1 MSLRVETREG
11 RLEGVLEPGVR
22 VFRGIPFARPP
33 VGERRFRAPEPP
45 EPWAGVRD
53 ASRFGHSAPQSKLQ
67 IDFLPG
73 LDVGAWS
80 EDCLYLNV
88 FAPASAGERRPVLVW
103 IHGGAF
109 TIGSGSQ
116 ALYDVRPLVR
126 RGDAVLVTINYRLG
140 ALGFLHLASLAG
152 EEFAGAANAG
162 LLDQVA
168 ALRWVQGNIAAFGG
182 DPGSVTIFGESAG
195 GMSVG
200 SLLGMPAARGLFQKA
215 IAQSGAAHSANDG
228 AAGERVARML
238 CEELELA
245 PGDGAGLRRAP
256 VEAILAAQARCA
268 QRVEVDGLLAFRPVV
283 DGRSLPEPPIDAV
296 RGGLSREVAVIAG
309 YTRDEWKLFSFMD
322 PQSRKLDES
331 GLRAR
336 CEKRAPGRGDAIVD
350 AYRAAL
356 GPGAKPFELFC
367 EIERDRIFG
376 IPAVRLAE
384 AQASLGRRAWLYLFT
399 WEAALLG
406 GQLGACHGVD
416 VPFVMGSIGTPAGDR
431 FAGSGPE
438 AAALQ
443 DRVMDAWLGF
453 ARSGEPGYADLPGW
467 APYDAQRRSAMAL
480 GRRCQPIRVPD
491 DAALLRI
498 WDGVL

>member
-1 MSLRVETREG
+1 MSLRVEVR
-11 RLEGVLEPGVR
+11 EGVLQGVQEDALR
-22 VFRGIPFARPP
+22 VFRGIPFAKPP
-33 VGERRFRAPEPP
+33 VGERRFRRPEPP

-53 ASRFGHSAPQSKLQ
+53 ASAFGRSAPQTKIE

-73 LDVGAWS
+73 MDVGAQS

-88 FAPASAGERRPVLVW
+88 FTPAEPGSKRPVLVW

-126 RGDAVLVTINYRLG
+126 RGDAVVVTVNYRLG
-140 ALGFLHLASLAG
+140 ALGFLHLAELAG

-168 ALRWVQGNIAAFGG
+168 ALAWVRDNIAAFGG
-182 DPGSVTIFGESAG
+182 DPACVTVFGESAG

-200 SLLGMPAARGLFQKA
+200 SLLGMPEARGLFRGA
-215 IAQSGAAHSANDG
+215 IAQSGAAHAANTAEA
-228 AAGERVARML
+228 AAGVARL
-238 CEELELA
+238 LFDELNLT

-256 VEAILAAQARCA
+256 VEAILAAQG
-268 QRVEVDGLLAFRPVV
+268 RVSLRTQLDGLLAFRPVV
-283 DGRSLPEPPIDAV
+283 DGRALPKPPIDAI
-296 RGGLSREVAVIAG
+296 RGGLAREVAVIAG

-322 PQSRKLDES
+322 PQAGRLDEAT
-331 GLRAR
+331 LRAR
-336 CEKRAPGRGDAIVD
+336 MELRAPGRGAAIIEV
-350 AYRAAL
+350 YRAAL
-356 GPGAKPFELFC
+356 GTKASLSDVFNA
-367 EIERDRIFG
+367 IERDRFFG
-376 IPAVRLAE
+376 IPAVRLGE
-384 AQASLGRRAWLYLFT
+384 AQEAAGGSAFLYLFS

-406 GQLGACHGVD
+406 GGLGACHGID
-416 VPFVMGSIGTPAGDR
+416 VPFVMGSIGTAGGDR

-453 ARSGEPGYADLPGW
+453 ARCGEPGHAGLPEWPG
-467 APYDAQRRSAMAL
+467 YDSRRRLAMDL
-480 GRRCQPIRVPD
+480 GRSCRTIRLPD
-491 DAALLRI
+491 DAILRA